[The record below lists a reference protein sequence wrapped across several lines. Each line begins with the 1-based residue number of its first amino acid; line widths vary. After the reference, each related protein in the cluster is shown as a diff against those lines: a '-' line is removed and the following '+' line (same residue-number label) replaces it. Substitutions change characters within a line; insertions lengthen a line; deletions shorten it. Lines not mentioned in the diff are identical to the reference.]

1 MKFDYCK
8 NILKRRIKKIIMFR
22 KMRRNAQQ
30 LSDEECVDILINE
43 PRGVLALLGD
53 DDYPY
58 ALPMSH
64 VYVDGKIY
72 FHGAKSGHK
81 NDSIKR
87 HSKVSYCVTD
97 KGVKAEDSWW
107 YTFKSVVV
115 FGKMTTLTDMDDKI
129 DKLTHLGN
137 KFFPTQKETEDE
149 ISRLLDKT
157 EVFEI
162 TVNHMTGKVV
172 KEK

>member
-1 MKFDYCK
+1 
-8 NILKRRIKKIIMFR
+8 
-22 KMRRNAQQ
+22 MRRLGQQ
-30 LSDEECVDILINE
+30 LSDDECIDILTNE
-43 PRGVLALLGD
+43 PRGVLAVLGD

-58 ALPMSH
+58 TVPMSH

-72 FHGAKSGHK
+72 FHGAKAGHK
-81 NDSIKR
+81 IDAIKK
-87 HSKVSYCVTD
+87 HSKVSYCVLD
-97 KGVKAEDSWW
+97 NGVKQKDSWW

-115 FGKMTTLTDMDDKI
+115 FGRITTLSDDRQKI

-137 KFFPTQKETEDE
+137 KFFPTPEETHDE
-149 ISRLLDKT
+149 IDRLLDKT

-162 TVNHMTGKVV
+162 TIEHMTGKIV

>member
-1 MKFDYCK
+1 
-8 NILKRRIKKIIMFR
+8 MFR
-22 KMRRNAQQ
+22 KMRRLGQE
-30 LSDEECVDILINE
+30 LSKDECIDILTNE

-72 FHGAKSGHK
+72 FHGAQKGHK
-81 NDSIKR
+81 IDAVKR
-87 HSKVSYCVTD
+87 HPKVSYCVLD

-107 YTFKSVVV
+107 YTFRSVIV
-115 FGKMTTLTDMDDKI
+115 FGIIRTLADRDEKI
-129 DKLTHLGN
+129 DKLTHLGD
-137 KFFPTQKETEDE
+137 KFFPTHEETVDE
-149 ISRLLDKT
+149 INRLLDRT

-162 TVNHMTGKVV
+162 TIEHMSGKVV

>member
-1 MKFDYCK
+1 
-8 NILKRRIKKIIMFR
+8 MFR
-22 KMRRNAQQ
+22 KMRRIGQEIPK
-30 LSDEECVDILINE
+30 EECEEILTNE

-58 ALPMSH
+58 AIPMSH

-72 FHGAKSGHK
+72 FHGAQEGHK
-81 NDSIKR
+81 NDAVKR
-87 HSKVSYCVTD
+87 HQKVSYCVMD

-107 YTFKSVVV
+107 YTFKSVIV
-115 FGKMTTLTDMDDKI
+115 FGRIKTLTDRDEKI
-129 DKLTHLGN
+129 EKLTHLGD
-137 KFFPTQKETEDE
+137 KFFPTHEETLDE
-149 ISRLLDKT
+149 INRLLDRT

-162 TVNHMTGKVV
+162 TIEHMSGKIV